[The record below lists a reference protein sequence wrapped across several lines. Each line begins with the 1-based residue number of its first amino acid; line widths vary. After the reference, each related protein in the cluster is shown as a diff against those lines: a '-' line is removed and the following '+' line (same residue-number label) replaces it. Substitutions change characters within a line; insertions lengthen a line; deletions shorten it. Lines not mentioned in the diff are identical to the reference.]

1 MKTPHRCNMSLYE
14 PPSCKSWRFAD
25 KRYWFKVR
33 YDTMNFKP
41 IKFIDET
48 FWQKV

>member
-14 PPSCKSWRFAD
+14 PPSCKSWRFAV

-33 YDTMNFKP
+33 HDTMNFKP
-41 IKFIDET
+41 IKFIDAT